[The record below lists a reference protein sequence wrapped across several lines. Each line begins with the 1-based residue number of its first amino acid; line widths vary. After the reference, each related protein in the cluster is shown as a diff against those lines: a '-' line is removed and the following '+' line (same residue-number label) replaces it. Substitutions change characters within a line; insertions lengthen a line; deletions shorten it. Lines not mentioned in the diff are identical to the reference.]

1 MIFTRLHSIHAVLTF
16 SNGETWPSY
25 NGGKLYHRLLCIY
38 DHMPDYTLGIAS
50 YINTLRP
57 RQDGRHFPD
66 DTFKCI
72 FLNENIWITITISL
86 KFVPKGPINNIP
98 AMVQIMAWRRPG
110 DKPLSEPMVVSLPTH
125 ICVARPQWVKYYI
138 YMISNSKM
146 HLSMPHGSEYHYHH
160 QGSFCACTHPMR
172 ECRLLLDRRI
182 RKMIP
187 ASCTFPWWTKAR
199 WSNMQHHDTYGFFID
214 TLHAKRGIYWLY
226 YALNSC
232 WAWILMGVQF
242 L

>member
-1 MIFTRLHSIHAVLTF
+1 MVYTAIFARLHSIHAVLTF

-38 DHMPDYTLGIAS
+38 DNMPDDTLGIGS
-50 YINTLRP
+50 YI
-57 RQDGRHFPD
+57 
-66 DTFKCI
+66 
-72 FLNENIWITITISL
+72 
-86 KFVPKGPINNIP
+86 
-98 AMVQIMAWRRPG
+98 
-110 DKPLSEPMVVSLPTH
+110 
-125 ICVARPQWVKYYI
+125 KYYT

-199 WSNMQHHDTYGFFID
+199 WSNMQHHDTYGLFINS
-214 TLHAKRGIYWLY
+214 LHAKCGIYWLY
-226 YALNSC
+226 Y
-232 WAWILMGVQF
+232 VF
-242 L
+242 LTHVKPEF